1 MPRATSLALTVVIGS
16 SPRESLA
23 LDERVVDR
31 DAALVVQDEHPQP
44 DGGHLAGGPGDQ
56 LPVELH
62 EVTQTRRVIARPEHI
77 LPRRDELLIHAS
89 YPRLQRR
96 STSALGSATATSELS
111 GVSVRPAV
119 GSLLWSMPAMLGR
132 GRHPSNTVEGIDQ
145 RHRTGYHRSMVTMT
159 QANRFAHEL
168 RRWRT
173 ARRVSQL
180 ELALCAGT
188 TQRHLSYIEQGRSQP
203 GRGIVLRLAE
213 SLELSLRERNALLL
227 AAGYAPVFTHTSLD
241 GPQLRAVREALDRI
255 LTGHLP
261 FPAVVV
267 RPYGELVAAN
277 TALEVITQGAAD
289 HLLTPP
295 VNVLRLALHPD
306 GMAPRV
312 ANLPEWGRHIIHNL
326 QAQA

>member
-1 MPRATSLALTVVIGS
+1 
-16 SPRESLA
+16 
-23 LDERVVDR
+23 
-31 DAALVVQDEHPQP
+31 
-44 DGGHLAGGPGDQ
+44 
-56 LPVELH
+56 
-62 EVTQTRRVIARPEHI
+62 
-77 LPRRDELLIHAS
+77 
-89 YPRLQRR
+89 
-96 STSALGSATATSELS
+96 
-111 GVSVRPAV
+111 
-119 GSLLWSMPAMLGR
+119 MPAMLGR
-132 GRHPSNTVEGIDQ
+132 SRYPSNTVEGIDQ
-145 RHRTGYHRSMVTMT
+145 RHHAGYHRSMVTVT

-180 ELALCAGT
+180 ELALRAGT

-277 TALEVITQGAAD
+277 TALEVITQGAAG

-312 ANLPEWGRHIIHNL
+312 ANLPQWGRHIIHNL
-326 QAQA
+326 RAQALRSPDDRLDAFIAELEGYVPALPAGPDHIGFAVPLRLRCDEGELQLITTLTSFATATDVTLAELHLEAFLPADEASAEILRRRAQR